1 MAREYIEA
9 ALRDAQVSIDIALQ
23 RAAENIRQ
31 EGKAL
36 SWSPN
41 RRRKWMCTQCG
52 GMGVSSTMPLCHEK
66 GCDYK
71 VTMVEISDLVYNRR
85 VGDPKDIAA
94 RALINAGNAIGSEA
108 DRRWLMERADRIK
121 AGTVLI

>member
-1 MAREYIEA
+1 MSREYIEA

-36 SWSPN
+36 SWRPN
-41 RRRKWMCTQCG
+41 GRRKWMCTQCG
-52 GMGVSSTMPLCHEK
+52 SMGVSSTMPLCHEK

-71 VTMVEISDLVYNRR
+71 VTMVEISDLVYGRR
-85 VGDPKDIAA
+85 VQAHQDIAA
-94 RALINAGNAIGSEA
+94 RALINAGNAMG
-108 DRRWLMERADRIK
+108 DPGTRKWLIDRADRIK